1 MKTPL
6 RLLQQTTVCFE
17 IRKRIQQLILLC
29 AIQFLALPVLA
40 QRDDSKIAGKFRINP
55 GSEYAIAVEWGDDLP
70 HYSSS
75 SPVCQNNRYHEVSAM
90 GQSHDY
96 GDDPNPGFFAMDV
109 GPSRSGTVTV
119 TYEWGSSASGC
130 FAGWGYANISY
141 STIKIKAPVNLTGQF
156 NSSPNFSIKLNWG
169 KGSTIADGYI
179 QYKLKRNNVVIATLP
194 GNQLNY
200 EDLNITPGTNY
211 SYTVQTIVG
220 PSAPGDWVRDES
232 VASNT
237 ISVTPP
243 AHVLTATTDQNGKVK
258 LSWPSLSTM
267 KGIESII
274 VYRNGQELTDLS
286 KTTKAYSDTDI
297 IPGVFY
303 NYSLG
308 LTSDGTTAI
317 DIVNWRSSTAT
328 GKSLPSGKLSGYIKG
343 KTNAGV
349 PGVIVTA
356 SSKIALSNDEAGQ
369 PPKIYTY
376 TGTTDA
382 DGYYEIADIFYRDKA
397 DYVLTPV
404 MPGYNKKRFDPE
416 TLTRKIT
423 LDDSNVKNINFT
435 DTASLSI
442 SGSVYFSAITD
453 ANSNQINLPLEGAE
467 IWLNGSD
474 SNVRSKSDGSYSVT
488 VINGGTHQVQ
498 VKFKHHQITIAGNAQ
513 EVKTVTMNTSIANIN
528 FEDHQKDTL
537 QVRVAASCNAPIGE
551 WASINLNSKKT
562 GKKADG
568 SPLIFSQVYKIR
580 SNDFSA
586 NPHPNQ
592 TQPGIMTL
600 LFPAT
605 EFQVEVSNVM
615 EKLAP
620 NPNKTEYFLQNYGK
634 VNINLAVRDT
644 ANQVSKREVIKIIPA
659 DTIFRPDRTI
669 DKINPARTEV
679 TIVNDT
685 TRVGKLPEAN
695 FIYRKNIR
703 LMVNND
709 NPVFTDSAFFKS
721 QGKYWPLAAQNDK
734 YLANI
739 KIQEFY
745 EYDGTAYSCALDTG
759 TVFVY
764 DGVGDKDDRQE
775 FKLDSTGVLKYQI
788 KVGKPVLEFPYR
800 KTFQIVG
807 KVGGR
812 QASMIISAIVQ
823 GERARN
829 STFVT
834 KTPEVPLFVLHDP
847 PGDKSFAT
855 VSKGTTIST
864 SQTTQYNIGGGGG
877 VFLDSKIG
885 AGVTLPFIGST
896 GAAFHIQAEVEAGAD
911 RSKSKTTNYTL
922 TFTEDFSTSSEETL
936 VGNDG
941 DVYVGSSMN
950 MVYSLTDMLY
960 YDQAKQDMKRDTSF
974 AADYTGFNTTF
985 LYTEKHIK
993 NTLIPQLKTLYG
1005 LSKSKFDQAG
1015 RAIENGDKT
1024 ISKDAFEQ
1032 LNKEQLENKANI
1044 EAWQFALNKNDKTR
1058 KEAKARVL
1066 PNGVPGVVNGNISF
1080 SAGAI
1085 YDNSITL
1092 DTLQS
1097 SFDELSIYVNS
1108 EVRAGI
1114 YNANGDFR
1122 ETDIGGLLT
1131 IRHNKAN
1138 STETGTTNSRT
1149 VAYHLEDNDI
1159 GDFYSVALAE
1169 DRISQTPVFRI
1180 VSGSSSCPHEDNTQ
1194 YRHLPSIAVNGT
1206 SEQRNVPAEQT
1217 AKFEINIS
1225 NQSESDETV
1234 EYALKLDPLSNPN
1247 GAKVLVG
1254 GRDITNGVA
1263 TYMIP
1268 TGKNFKL
1275 PVEVSKGPLS
1285 STYENLAITIFS
1297 TCDNTL
1303 DDIDEN
1309 NIAKP
1314 EVKLS
1319 AYFQNRCSEI
1329 DLFTPGNN
1337 WLVNQ
1342 SNNNNLFVAFSKY
1355 DASAASPLTSVGLQ
1369 YRKLNTD
1376 FDNTQWLTVATV
1388 PKSALIDKYYSY
1400 AFDVSGLPDGNY
1412 EIRAIA
1418 ICQGVDVNYS
1428 PVYAGKIDRK
1438 SAVNFGLPSPRN
1450 GILTLAD
1457 IIGVGFNKDIIYGDN
1472 SNPVQV
1478 KLIRKDTGK
1487 EIAARIVGDGRNIE
1501 IRTIPES
1508 AINDYENIELEAVLK
1523 NLRDINGNPMD
1534 SILWKFVVNRS
1545 PVHWSPVNIT
1555 INAIENQ
1562 QASFNVKLLNKSA
1575 SQQSFSLT
1583 KYPEWL
1589 SPLLK
1594 TGSIVPFGEVNM
1606 DFSINKNLNTGVYT
1620 DTVVAVIDNRK
1631 QYLHV
1636 TVNVLRTPPN
1646 WTVNPALYK
1655 YNMGITAQFSVNQSD
1670 TLTSKD
1676 IRDKIAVFSG
1686 NECRGVANV
1695 EYDRQTGKY
1704 VAYLTAY
1711 ANNAAGEQ
1719 LTFRLW
1725 DTYPGIE
1732 YQSKERIEFI
1742 SNAALG
1748 NLSNPLVLHPEGVYQ
1763 SIPLK
1768 KGWNWISVNVMDK
1781 DMNVKKVL
1789 NSLKSTRGD
1798 LIKTINDNN
1807 TYSQFS
1813 EKMGWVGNLDTIKI
1827 YSGYML
1833 HVAQVDT
1840 LRLLGNFIETA
1851 PKIKLAKGWNWV
1863 GYPMAVN
1870 MDINDYF
1877 KNFNPTEGLKVVSQ
1891 EEFAQYSS
1899 TTHTWN
1905 GSLKYLRP
1913 GKGYRIFS
1921 NNDGFEIPVIPYDP
1935 VKESDPGIPVQP
1947 PVNNPAAPIIV
1958 NNNST
1963 TVNSSVYN
1971 NLNVNTVNHENNMSV
1986 TSVINQGGVIVNNSQ
2001 AVNRYE
2007 TYIYIDNKL
2016 VNIVNQTSL
2025 PNGETVGLLP
2035 VNGDKTDDGKTVTI
2049 KVYDKEDKKEY
2060 EAKVEQPIIQTDD
2073 DIKGTIESPVV
2084 LVLEGLADVNVSNSL
2099 EQTQVN
2105 KEEEFTYQIRLKNA
2119 GPDLAV
2125 NVLLADTLA
2134 TTFDYVGSDNVM
2146 VFDPIKRTL
2155 KANIL
2160 QLKSGEEQVF
2170 NIRLK
2175 ANKVGVLAIGKGF
2188 VGLNNDNNFANNKI
2202 SPLALN
2208 VIDKRANS
2216 ANIMI
2221 PSLFTPNGD
2230 GINDLFEIVGLNEFY
2245 VTNNLVIFN
2254 KNYNEVYRRQNYQND
2269 WNGGNLPMGSYGY
2282 ILRATDKDN
2291 KEVVY
2296 KGFITIVYQ

>member
-1 MKTPL
+1 MKTSL
-6 RLLQQTTVCFE
+6 RLHPSVAFSLIGKRLQQ
-17 IRKRIQQLILLC
+17 LLLLS
-29 AIQFLALPVLA
+29 AIQLLTLPAFA
-40 QRDDSKIAGKFRINP
+40 QRDDGAIAGKFNIGS
-55 GSEYAIAVEWGDDLP
+55 GSENSVTVSWGDDLP

-75 SPVCQNNRYHEVSAM
+75 SPVCQNNRYHKVSAM
-90 GQSHDY
+90 GQSHNY
-96 GDDPNPGFFAMDV
+96 GDDPNPGAFGMDV
-109 GPSRSGTVTV
+109 GPSRSGTVQV

-130 FAGWGYANISY
+130 FAGWAYATISY
-141 STIKIKAPVNLTGQF
+141 STIKIKAPLNLTGQF
-156 NSSPNFSIKLNWG
+156 SNSPNYAIKLNWN
-169 KGSTIADGYI
+169 KGTTLSEGNI

-200 EDLNITPGTNY
+200 EDLNITPGTSY
-211 SYTVQTIVG
+211 SYSVQTIVG
-220 PSAPGDWVRDES
+220 SSAPGDWVRDES
-232 VASNT
+232 IASNSV
-237 ISVTPP
+237 SVTPP
-243 AHVLTATTDQNGKVK
+243 AHALTATTDQNGRIR
-258 LSWPSLSTM
+258 LNWASLSTM

-286 KTTKAYSDTDI
+286 KTSKTYSDTEI

-303 NYSLG
+303 TYQLG
-308 LTSDGTTAI
+308 LTSDGTTTI
-317 DIVNWRSSTAT
+317 DVNGWRSGTAV

-349 PGVIVTA
+349 PGVVVTA
-356 SSKIALSNDEAGQ
+356 VSKTALSNDEAGQ
-369 PPKIYTY
+369 PSKIYTY

-382 DGYYEIADIFYRDKA
+382 DGYYEIPDIFYRDKA
-397 DYVLTPV
+397 DYVLTPQ

-416 TLTRKIT
+416 TLTRKMTI
-423 LDDSNVKNINFT
+423 DDSNVKNINFT

-442 SGSVYFSAITD
+442 SGSIYFSALTD
-453 ANSNQINLPLEGAE
+453 ANNNQINLPLEGAE

-474 SNVRSKSDGSYSVT
+474 SNVRSKSDGSYNVT
-488 VINGGTHQVQ
+488 VINGGTHQIQ
-498 VKFKHHQITIAGNAQ
+498 ARFKHHNVTVAGNTQ
-513 EVKTVTMNTSIANIN
+513 TVKTVNMTTSVTGID

-537 QVRVAASCNAPIGE
+537 QVKVAASCNAPIGE
-551 WASINLNSKKT
+551 WVSVNLNSKKT
-562 GKKADG
+562 GKKTNG
-568 SPLIFSQVYKIR
+568 SPLIFNQVYKIR

-592 TQPGIMTL
+592 NQPGIMTL

-605 EFQVEVSNVM
+605 EFQVEVSTVM

-634 VNINLAVRDT
+634 VDVSLSVRDT
-644 ANQVSKREVIKIIPA
+644 IQQVSKRNVVKVIPA
-659 DTIFRPDRTI
+659 DTIFRPDGTI
-669 DKINPARTEV
+669 DKIHPAKTIE
-679 TIVNDT
+679 TIVSDT
-685 TRVGKLPEAN
+685 ARLAKLPEVN
-695 FIYRKNIR
+695 FIYRKNVR
-703 LMVNND
+703 LLVNNG
-709 NPVFTDSAFFKS
+709 NPVFTDSVYFKS
-721 QGKYWPLAAQNDK
+721 KGKYASLATQNDK

-745 EYDGTAYSCALDTG
+745 EYNNVSYGCALDTG
-759 TVFVY
+759 TVFIY

-775 FKLDSTGVLKYQI
+775 FKLDSTGVFKYQI
-788 KVGKPVLEFPYR
+788 KVGKPVLESPYQ

-812 QASMIISAIVQ
+812 QASMIIPVIVQ

-847 PGDKSFAT
+847 PGDKSYAKI
-855 VSKGTTIST
+855 SKGTTISS

-877 VFLDSKIG
+877 LYLDSKVG
-885 AGVTLPFIGST
+885 AGFDLPFIGQT
-896 GAAFHIQAEVEAGAD
+896 GAAFHIQAEFEAGAD

-950 MVYSLTDMLY
+950 MIYALTDMLY
-960 YDQAKQDMKRDTSF
+960 YDPAKQEMKRDTSF

-985 LYTEKHIK
+985 LYTEKHIQ
-993 NTLIPQLKTLYG
+993 NTLIPQLKTLYS
-1005 LSKSKFDQAG
+1005 LSKSKFDNAQ

-1044 EAWQFALNKNDKTR
+1044 DAWQFALAKNNKIR

-1066 PNGVPGVVNGNISF
+1066 PDGVPGVVNGNISF

-1085 YDNSITL
+1085 YDNSITV

-1097 SFDELSIYVNS
+1097 SFDELSIYVNA

-1138 STETGTTNSRT
+1138 STETGTTSSRT
-1149 VAYHLEDNDI
+1149 VSYHLEDNDI

-1169 DRISQTPVFRI
+1169 DRVSQTPVFRI

-1194 YRHLPSIAVNGT
+1194 YRHLPAIAVNGT
-1206 SEQRNVPAEQT
+1206 SEQRNVPADQT

-1314 EVKLS
+1314 QVKLS

-1342 SNNNNLFVAFSKY
+1342 SNNNNLFVSFSKY
-1355 DASAASPLTSVGLQ
+1355 DASTASPLTSVGLQ

-1388 PKSALIDKYYSY
+1388 PKSALVDKYYSY

-1428 PVYAGKIDRK
+1428 PVYSGKIDRK
-1438 SAVNFGLPSPRN
+1438 SAVAFGTPSPRN
-1450 GILTLAD
+1450 GILTTAD
-1457 IIGVGFNKDIIYGDN
+1457 IVGVTFNKDIVLNDV
-1472 SNPVQV
+1472 SKPVTV
-1478 KLIRKDTGK
+1478 TLKRKLDGMIIPSAVVGNGRDF
-1487 EIAARIVGDGRNIE
+1487 EIKTV
-1501 IRTIPES
+1501 PES
-1508 AINDYENIELEAVLK
+1508 LMGNYENEELVATIK
-1523 NLRDINGNPMD
+1523 NLTDMSGNKVAD
-1534 SILWKFVVNRS
+1534 SVTWAFVVNLS
-1545 PVHWSPVNIT
+1545 PVYWSPTNVT
-1555 INAIENQ
+1555 VNAIENQ
-1562 QASFNVKLLNKSA
+1562 QSTFNGKLINKSA
-1575 SQQSFSLT
+1575 STQQISLT
-1583 KYPEWL
+1583 KYPIWL
-1589 SPLLK
+1589 TP
-1594 TGSIVPFGEVNM
+1594 SIKNSNIVARGELNI
-1606 DFSINKNLNTGVYT
+1606 DFIVNKNLNTGIYT
-1620 DTVVAVIDNRK
+1620 DTVVAVVDNKK
-1631 QYLHV
+1631 QFLYV

-1646 WTVNPALYK
+1646 WTVNPANYR
-1655 YNMGITAQFSVNQSD
+1655 YNMSVTTQFSLNNTD

-1676 IRDKIAVFSG
+1676 IRDKLAVFVG
-1686 NECRGVANV
+1686 EECRGVANV
-1695 EYDRQTGKY
+1695 VYDRDLNKY

-1711 ANNAAGEQ
+1711 SNEPANEAM
-1719 LTFRLW
+1719 TIHLW
-1725 DTYPGIE
+1725 DTYPGLE
-1732 YQSKERIEFI
+1732 YQAKERLTFVANGTTG
-1742 SNAALG
+1742 SLQ
-1748 NLSNPLVLHPEGVYQ
+1748 NPYVLHPEGVYQ
-1763 SIPLK
+1763 TIPLK
-1768 KGWNWISVNVMDK
+1768 KGWTWISLNVENG
-1781 DMNVKKVL
+1781 DMKLSKVL
-1789 NSLKSTRGD
+1789 ASLKPKEGD
-1798 LIKTINDNN
+1798 LIKTLAENN
-1807 TYSQFS
+1807 AYSQYS
-1813 EKMGWVGNLDTIKI
+1813 KSMGWVGKLDHINLYNSYMI
-1827 YSGYML
+1827 YMS
-1833 HVAQVDT
+1833 QPDT
-1840 LRLLGNFIETA
+1840 LRVLGNFISQA
-1851 PKIKLAKGWNWV
+1851 ANVQLNKGWNWT
-1863 GYPMAVN
+1863 GYPMA
-1870 MDINDYF
+1870 INQELTTYL
-1877 KNFNPTEGLKVVSQ
+1877 KNYEPANGSQIVSQ
-1891 EEFAQYSS
+1891 EEFAQYNSA
-1899 TTHTWN
+1899 TKTWT

-1913 GKGYRIFS
+1913 GKGYKFYS
-1921 NNDGFEIPVIPYDP
+1921 GADGFNIPAITYTPTNDP
-1935 VKESDPGIPVQP
+1935 KVEKEQQIQA
-1947 PVNNPAAPIIV
+1947 PVNNPTAPVIV
-1958 NNNST
+1958 NNNNT
-1963 TVNSSVYN
+1963 TVNS
-1971 NLNVNTVNHENNMSV
+1971 TVNNTSVSTVNYENNSSV
-1986 TSVINQGGVIVNNSQ
+1986 TSVINQGGTVINNTT
-2001 AVNRYE
+2001 NRYE
-2007 TYIYIDNKL
+2007 TYVYVENKL
-2016 VNIVNQTSL
+2016 VNIVNQTTL
-2025 PNGETVGLLP
+2025 PNGQVVGFIP
-2035 VNGDKTDDGKTVTI
+2035 VNGNATDEGKKVDI
-2049 KVYDKEDKKEY
+2049 KVYDKEEKKEY
-2060 EAKVEQPIIQTDD
+2060 TAKIEEPVKQQADQITGTVE
-2073 DIKGTIESPVV
+2073 KPVV
-2084 LVLEGLADVNVSNSL
+2084 LVLEGLADVQAVNLL
-2099 EQTQVN
+2099 EQQQVN
-2105 KEEEFTYQIRLKNA
+2105 KDDEFIYQFKLKNN

-2125 NVLLADTLA
+2125 NVVLSDTL
-2134 TTFDYVGSDNVM
+2134 TSSFDYLGSDNVM
-2146 VFDPIKRTL
+2146 VFDPVKRTL
-2155 KANIL
+2155 RASIL

-2170 NIRLK
+2170 RIRLK
-2175 ANKVGVLAIGKGF
+2175 ANKVGTLAIGN
-2188 VGLNNDNNFANNKI
+2188 GLVTANNDNNLVNNKI
-2202 SPLALN
+2202 GALALN

-2216 ANIMI
+2216 AKILI

-2230 GINDLFEIVGLNEFY
+2230 GMNDRFEIVGLNEFF
-2245 VTNNLVIFN
+2245 VSNSLVIFN

-2269 WNGGNLPMGSYGY
+2269 WTGDNLPMGSYGY
-2282 ILRATDKDN
+2282 ILKATDKDN